1 MFRQFRS
8 EVEAALAD
16 ALDSLDLPTDDLGI
30 ERPPD
35 DMDATL
41 ASSVAFR
48 LAGEVGDA
56 PPDVAATVA
65 EAVAVDDTDYV
76 AGVDTAGPYVNF
88 HANERYLADTLD
100 AAAVDADYGALPDRD
115 TSVVVEHTSANPT
128 GPVHVGRARNPIVGD
143 AVANLLSYAGYDVDR
158 HYYVNDAGRQMA
170 VFTWAYE
177 RFDEADLDA
186 EPARDRAEYDLVR
199 YYRKGNAFLEEA
211 DDDAV
216 EAAEAEI
223 QSILQGLE
231 AGDEE
236 TYERVGAVVDAVLGG
251 MKACLGRLP
260 AEFDEFV
267 KETRFMRDGST
278 DDIAGRL
285 KETDHAVYEED
296 AWQLEL
302 DEWGIDKNLVF
313 LRSDDT
319 SLYTTRDLA
328 HHEWKFANY
337 DRAVTVLGEDHK
349 LQADQLDA
357 TLELLGNDTDRL
369 GHVIYSYVNLPDGK
383 MSTRQGTGVML
394 DDLLDEAI
402 DRARDAVESRMDDR
416 IRDDDLTDAD
426 VERIAH
432 QVGIGAVRY
441 DIVSKQPAKAI
452 TFEWED
458 ALDFEAQSAPF
469 VQYVHARCAGILGEA
484 AAAGIDVPGV
494 TADADGDVDLEALDV
509 DAGALETDAA
519 RELLREVARFP
530 AAIEAAAD
538 DLEPHTIATFTR
550 EFADAYNAF
559 YRECPVVTAET
570 EALRDAR
577 LAVVAAAKH
586 TMSNALDVLGVEA
599 PESM

>member
-8 EVEAALAD
+8 EVATALETALEA
-16 ALDSLDLPTDDLGI
+16 LDLPTDDLGI

-48 LAGEVGDA
+48 LAGTVGEA
-56 PPDVAATVA
+56 PPAVA
-65 EAVAVDDTDYV
+65 ERVADAIDVDTHAYLV
-76 AGVDTAGPYVNF
+76 GVDTAGPYVNF
-88 HANERYLADTLD
+88 HAGERYLTDTLAAAAGD
-100 AAAVDADYGALPDRD
+100 AAYGSLPDRD

-143 AVANLLSYAGYDVDR
+143 AVANVLAYAGYDVDR

-177 RFDEADLDA
+177 TFDEADLEA
-186 EPARDRAEYDLVR
+186 EPARDRIEYDLVR
-199 YYRKGNAFLEEA
+199 YYRRGNAYLEDA
-211 DDDAV
+211 DAAAV
-216 EAAEAEI
+216 EEAEAEI
-223 QSILQGLE
+223 AAILQGLE
-231 AGDEE
+231 AGDEA
-236 TYERVGAVVDAVLGG
+236 TYERVGTVVDAVLGG
-251 MKACLGRLP
+251 MKDCLARLP
-260 AEFDEFV
+260 AEFDAFV
-267 KETRFMRDGST
+267 KETQFMRDGST
-278 DDIAGRL
+278 DEVAARL
-285 KETDHAVYEED
+285 KTTDHAVYDAD

-302 DEWGIDKNLVF
+302 DAFGIEKNLVF
-313 LRSDDT
+313 LRADDT

-349 LQADQLDA
+349 LQADQLEA
-357 TLELLGNDTDRL
+357 ALELLGTDTDQL
-369 GHVIYSYVNLPDGK
+369 GHVIYSYVNLPEGK
-383 MSTRQGTGVML
+383 MSTRRGTGVML

-402 DRARDAVESRMDDR
+402 DRAREAVESRLDDR

-452 TFEWED
+452 TFEWEE

-469 VQYVHARCAGILGEA
+469 VQYVHARCCGILEEA
-484 AAAGIDVPGV
+484 AAAGVAVPEPGASV
-494 TADADGDVDLEALDV
+494 DV
-509 DAGALETDAA
+509 DAGVLETAAA
-519 RELLREVARFP
+519 RDLLRAVARFP
-530 AAIEAAAD
+530 AVIEAAAD
-538 DLEPHTIATFTR
+538 DLAPHTVATFTR

-570 EALRDAR
+570 DALRDAR

-586 TMSNALDVLGVEA
+586 TMANALDVLGIEA

>member
-8 EVEAALAD
+8 EVAAALET
-16 ALDSLDLPTDDLGI
+16 ALEALDLPTDDLGI

-48 LAGEVGDA
+48 LAGTIGEA
-56 PPDVAATVA
+56 PP
-65 EAVAVDDTDYV
+65 AVADRV
-76 AGVDTAGPYVNF
+76 ADAIDVETHAYLVAVDTAGPYVNF
-88 HANERYLADTLD
+88 HAGERYLSDTLAD
-100 AAAVDADYGALPDRD
+100 AASDAAYGSLPDRD

-143 AVANLLSYAGYDVDR
+143 AVANVLAYAGYDVDR

-177 RFDEADLDA
+177 TFDETDLEA
-186 EPARDRAEYDLVR
+186 EPARDRVEYDLVR
-199 YYRKGNAFLEEA
+199 YYRRGNEYLENADAAAVEEA
-211 DDDAV
+211 
-216 EAAEAEI
+216 ETEIAA
-223 QSILQGLE
+223 ILQGLE
-231 AGDEE
+231 AGNEA

-251 MKACLGRLP
+251 MKACLARLP
-260 AEFDEFV
+260 AEFDAFI
-267 KETRFMRDGST
+267 KETQFMRDGST
-278 DDIAGRL
+278 DEVADRL
-285 KETDHAVYEED
+285 KATDHAVYEED

-302 DEWGIDKNLVF
+302 DAFDIEKNLVF
-313 LRSDDT
+313 LRADDT

-328 HHEWKFANY
+328 HHEWKFENY

-349 LQADQLDA
+349 LQADQLEA
-357 TLELLGNDTDRL
+357 ALELLGNDTDQL
-369 GHVIYSYVNLPDGK
+369 GHVIYSYVNLPEGK
-383 MSTRQGTGVML
+383 MSTRRGTGVML

-402 DRARDAVESRMDDR
+402 DRAREAVESRMDDR
-416 IRDDDLTDAD
+416 IRDDDLTDDD
-426 VERIAH
+426 VEQIAH

-452 TFEWED
+452 TFEWEE

-469 VQYVHARCAGILGEA
+469 VQYVHARCCGILEET
-484 AAAGIDVPGV
+484 AAAGVAVPEPGASV
-494 TADADGDVDLEALDV
+494 DV
-509 DAGALETDAA
+509 DASVLETAAA
-519 RELLREVARFP
+519 RDLLRAVARFP
-530 AAIEAAAD
+530 AVIETAAD
-538 DLEPHTIATFTR
+538 DLAPHTVATFTR

-570 EALRDAR
+570 DALRDAR

-586 TMSNALDVLGVEA
+586 TMANALDALGIEA

>member
-8 EVEAALAD
+8 EVAAALET
-16 ALDSLDLPTDDLGI
+16 ALEALDLPTDDLGI

-48 LAGEVGDA
+48 LAGTIGEA
-56 PPDVAATVA
+56 PPAVA
-65 EAVAVDDTDYV
+65 ERVADAVDVETHAYLV
-76 AGVDTAGPYVNF
+76 GVDTAGPYVNF
-88 HANERYLADTLD
+88 HAGERYLTDTLAAAAGD
-100 AAAVDADYGALPDRD
+100 AAYGSLPDRD

-143 AVANLLSYAGYDVDR
+143 AVANVLAYAGYDVDR

-177 RFDEADLDA
+177 TFDEADLEA
-186 EPARDRAEYDLVR
+186 EPARDRIEYDLVR
-199 YYRKGNAFLEEA
+199 YYRRGNAYLEDA
-211 DDDAV
+211 DAAAV
-216 EAAEAEI
+216 EEAEAEI
-223 QSILQGLE
+223 AAILQGLE
-231 AGDEE
+231 AGDEA
-236 TYERVGAVVDAVLGG
+236 TYERVGTVVDAVLGG
-251 MKACLGRLP
+251 MKDCLARLP
-260 AEFDEFV
+260 AEFDAFV
-267 KETRFMRDGST
+267 KETQFMRDGST
-278 DDIAGRL
+278 DEVAARL
-285 KETDHAVYEED
+285 KTTDHAVYDAD

-302 DEWGIDKNLVF
+302 DAFGIEKNLVF
-313 LRSDDT
+313 LRADDT

-349 LQADQLDA
+349 LQADQLEA
-357 TLELLGNDTDRL
+357 ALELLGTDTDQL
-369 GHVIYSYVNLPDGK
+369 GHVIYSYVNLPEGK
-383 MSTRQGTGVML
+383 MSTRRGTGVML

-402 DRARDAVESRMDDR
+402 DRAREAVESRLDDR

-452 TFEWED
+452 TFEWEE

-469 VQYVHARCAGILGEA
+469 VQYVHARCCGILEEA
-484 AAAGIDVPGV
+484 AAAGVAVPEPGASV
-494 TADADGDVDLEALDV
+494 DV
-509 DAGALETDAA
+509 DAGVLETAAA
-519 RELLREVARFP
+519 RDLLRAVARFP
-530 AAIEAAAD
+530 AVIEAAAD
-538 DLEPHTIATFTR
+538 DLAPHTVATFTR

-570 EALRDAR
+570 DALRDAR

-586 TMSNALDVLGVEA
+586 TMANALDVLGIEA